1 MIMERLEI
9 LLELFDDALST
20 KKRRYIVGGVLMSVS
35 LFFSGLSITVM
46 LINKEEK
53 IHDYE

>member
-1 MIMERLEI
+1 MERLEI
-9 LLELFDDALST
+9 LLELVDELLDT

-35 LFFSGLSITVM
+35 LFFSGLSVTVI

-53 IHDYE
+53 GEIEYE

>member
-1 MIMERLEI
+1 MNMERLET
-9 LLELFDDALST
+9 LLILFDEVLDT
-20 KKRRYIVGGVLMSVS
+20 KKRRYIIGGALMSVS

-53 IHDYE
+53 ENIYE